1 MKTTKKLLAVLL
13 MVLIVA
19 LCAPVSFAADVVAS
33 GTCGTNL
40 TWTLDDEGLLTVSGE
55 GYMSD
60 YNFDDMPWYD
70 YRDNIKSLIIEE
82 GVISVGIHAFWSCE
96 KLETVSI
103 SDSVETIGDE
113 AFEACYNLK
122 SLTIGNGVKSIGH
135 SAFAYC
141 YDLENV
147 TIPDSVETIGGYAFG
162 WCQSLK
168 TATIGSGA
176 KNIGK
181 IVFSGCLLVDVII
194 DENNPN
200 YSYKDGY
207 LLSKDGT
214 VLIVPLTTVDYDGV
228 TEIPE
233 GVKEIKA
240 GAFSNFSL
248 TTVEIPE
255 GVETI
260 GEYAFYNISND
271 VRCMLIPKSVTSIGS
286 KAIAYHDDLWES
298 DIYYEAGV
306 WEDYVLFVYEGTAGE
321 TYAKNNSIEYILID
335 NLSGV
340 PCGDNA
346 TWSLNRETGT
356 LTISGTG
363 AVSKCTWQ
371 IFAKEIT
378 SVVVEEGIT
387 EIKNNVFSATVGNAE
402 RMSELGFVTT
412 CMKTLSLPAT
422 LTAIDEDALGC
433 CYSIEEISVA
443 EDNEYFTCEDGV
455 LFNKDKTE
463 LIKYACGKA
472 DKKYE
477 IPSTVKK
484 IGTMAFGGAIN
495 LEEVVMPESVEEIG
509 VGAFMAATSLK
520 KINISSKVKSI
531 PVVVFYCCADLE
543 TLVLPE
549 GLEELDMSSFGVCVS
564 LKTLDYP
571 KNAKITNGGDSE
583 YFYSNMCMSLTDI
596 YVPSSAKEYGF
607 ESANL
612 KNVDFGGVNYGS
624 YLNELKNNFSA
635 TKKTEN
641 FNIDD
646 YTDYYKAYLNLM
658 LKYEVGVDIGEV
670 FNSEKEVDIYDVLDD
685 DFGKNFLVLGEYDYS
700 GITVKSHYNADF
712 EAAVKELGANY
723 VPYDDSHVI
732 TYTYENKTSCT
743 ESVLATKVECSIC
756 GIIGENIT
764 IEGGSHN
771 VESWV
776 VDKEATCIEQGSK
789 SGACPDCGETVIAP
803 IAFADHSYGEWK
815 ITTEPTTTAEGKA
828 ERSCSV
834 CGGTQEKILEKL
846 EEDKNV
852 DTDTDDEITDEAS
865 YFKYIRALI
874 SLIRELI
881 ALIKTML

>member
-1 MKTTKKLLAVLL
+1 MKTAKKLLAVLL

-40 TWTLDDEGLLTVSGE
+40 TWTLDGEGLLTVSGE

-60 YNFDDMPWYD
+60 YYYDYDDMPWYD
-70 YRDNIKSLIIEE
+70 YRDNIKSLIIED
-82 GVISVGIHAFWSCE
+82 GVMSVGARAFCRFE

-103 SDSVETIGDE
+103 SDSVETIGYD
-113 AFEACYNLK
+113 AFEDCHNLK

-135 SAFAYC
+135 SAFADC

-147 TIPDSVETIGGYAFG
+147 TIPDSVETIGDYAFAY
-162 WCQSLK
+162 CFSLQ

-181 IVFSGCLLVDVII
+181 LVFDNYLLVDVII

-214 VLIVPLTTVDYDGV
+214 VLIVPLTTVVGV
-228 TEIPE
+228 AEIPE

-240 GAFSNFSL
+240 DAFSNLSL
-248 TTVEIPE
+248 TTVKIPE

-260 GEYAFYNISND
+260 GEYAFYNIYND

-286 KAIAYHDDLWES
+286 KAIAYHSDWVS

-321 TYAKNNSIEYILID
+321 TYAKNNSIEYVLID

-346 TWSLNRETGT
+346 TWSLDRETGT

-378 SVVVEEGIT
+378 SVIVEEGIT
-387 EIKNNVFSATVGNAE
+387 EIKNNVFSTTSGNAE

-412 CMKTLSLPAT
+412 CMKTLYLSST
-422 LTAIDEDALGC
+422 LTAIDEDAFGC

-509 VGAFMAATSLK
+509 VGAFMASTSLK

-531 PVVVFYCCADLE
+531 TFGVFYVCADLE

-549 GLEELDMSSFGVCVS
+549 GLEELDMSSFGLCMS

-571 KNAKITNGGDSE
+571 KNAKITNNGDSE
-583 YFYSNMCMSLTDI
+583 YFSSNMCMSLTDI
-596 YVPSSAKEYGF
+596 YVPSTAKEYGF

-624 YLNELKNNFSA
+624 YLNELKNNTSA
-635 TKKTEN
+635 MKKTEN

-646 YTDYYKAYLNLM
+646 YTDYYKAYLNLV
-658 LKYEVGVDIGEV
+658 LKYELGVDFGEV
-670 FNSEKEVDIYDVLDD
+670 FNSEKEVGIYDVLGD
-685 DFGKNFLVLGEYDYS
+685 DFVKNFFVLGEYDYS

-789 SGACPDCGETVIAP
+789 SGACLDCGETVIAP

-846 EEDKNV
+846 EEDKKV